1 MSYRQSGI
9 AYRESNFVY
18 NRSDATLNVGVIN
31 VVCGTPTLFEFPYR
45 KTGTWRTGTLT
56 CTVSLKSNNNTYV
69 VKASPSYVGCD
80 YSVLCCGRQTY
91 RRGCFYC

>member
-31 VVCGTPTLFEFPYR
+31 VVCGTPTLFEFLTVKR
-45 KTGTWRTGTLT
+45 TWRTGTLT
-56 CTVSLKSNNNTYV
+56 CTVSLKLTII
-69 VKASPSYVGCD
+69 
-80 YSVLCCGRQTY
+80 LM
-91 RRGCFYC
+91 